1 MPNML
6 IDIKTLKRDQL
17 EKVAHHREQL
27 RVAPKL
33 RWLFFEI
40 TNRCNLNCKHCGSSC
55 SSKGDALTVE
65 DVESTLRTL
74 KHEKP
79 MICLT
84 GGEPLMHPNFFE
96 ISNCVHTMGFDWGMT
111 TNATLIDENTAA
123 ELKRTGM
130 NTVSVSL
137 DGLEASHDSLRQR
150 KGAWKDA
157 VRGIEALKS
166 VGFEPQVTTVLH
178 RQNFNDIE
186 SLYTFLCEIGIT
198 NWRPINVEP
207 IGRACESNELLL
219 SPRQLDYL
227 LSFIRN
233 KRFDRSCNMNVT
245 FGCSHYLGV
254 DMERMV
260 RDHYFLCSAGILTAS
275 VRSNG
280 DICACLD
287 IVNKPELVQGNI
299 QKDDFWDV
307 WKNKFQVFRSDRTVT
322 STKCLSCS
330 ERFVCNGDSAHTWDY
345 EKNQPLLC
353 YRDFGSA
360 LNDNP

>member
-1 MPNML
+1 MTKVELVKSATAKIEGATQKDMAIAL
-6 IDIKTLKRDQL
+6 DAFLESIKEELGKGGKVTLVSFGNF
-17 EKVAHHREQL
+17 EVAER
-27 RVAPKL
+27 
-33 RWLFFEI
+33 
-40 TNRCNLNCKHCGSSC
+40 
-55 SSKGDALTVE
+55 
-65 DVESTLRTL
+65 
-74 KHEKP
+74 
-79 MICLT
+79 
-84 GGEPLMHPNFFE
+84 
-96 ISNCVHTMGFDWGMT
+96 
-111 TNATLIDENTAA
+111 A
-123 ELKRTGM
+123 E
-130 NTVSVSL
+130 
-137 DGLEASHDSLRQR
+137 RQ
-150 KGAWKDA
+150 
-157 VRGIEALKS
+157 
-166 VGFEPQVTTVLH
+166 
-178 RQNFNDIE
+178 
-186 SLYTFLCEIGIT
+186 
-198 NWRPINVEP
+198 
-207 IGRACESNELLL
+207 GRNKN
-219 SPRQLDYL
+219 DYL

-287 IVNKPELVQGNI
+287 IVNKHELVQGNI

-307 WKNKFQVFRSDRTVT
+307 WKNKFQVFRNDRTVT